1 MPFLKMI
8 KHDFLSGADS
18 EDAEIRWHGYPD
30 EGYSLTT
37 FADSL
42 VAHAYGFG
50 WVMQPPMVDSR
61 EALIVDFASAT
72 QAEAEKSLQT
82 AWNGPWELP
91 MGAVNTVAS
100 RAAINSQ
107 NTRIERQLLLI
118 GTGMTIHDFH
128 RQVIEKLLDRHSCED
143 PSCAICL
150 KRQLRKIADVF
161 KILAYGINNVSLHL
175 YAKWKPS
182 KALRS
187 KLLEY
192 GLEVKSHRL
201 GEIPAPDLEANRY
214 YTSWGGTEAQEQD
227 FLKTVWAPA
236 WKSNV

>member
-72 QAEAEKSLQT
+72 QAEAERSLQT
-82 AWNGPWELP
+82 A
-91 MGAVNTVAS
+91 
-100 RAAINSQ
+100 
-107 NTRIERQLLLI
+107 
-118 GTGMTIHDFH
+118 
-128 RQVIEKLLDRHSCED
+128 
-143 PSCAICL
+143 
-150 KRQLRKIADVF
+150 
-161 KILAYGINNVSLHL
+161 
-175 YAKWKPS
+175 
-182 KALRS
+182 
-187 KLLEY
+187 
-192 GLEVKSHRL
+192 
-201 GEIPAPDLEANRY
+201 
-214 YTSWGGTEAQEQD
+214 
-227 FLKTVWAPA
+227 
-236 WKSNV
+236 